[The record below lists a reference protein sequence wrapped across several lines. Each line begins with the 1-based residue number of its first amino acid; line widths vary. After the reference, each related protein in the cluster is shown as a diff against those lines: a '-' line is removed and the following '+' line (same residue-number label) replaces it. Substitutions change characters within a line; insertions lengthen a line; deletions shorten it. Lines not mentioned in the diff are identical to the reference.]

1 MILSMVMA
9 TPWYRAWEKQCWEE
23 RVSNTLGIDVR
34 ADSFR
39 WTAPHQ
45 FYATQVA
52 IRHPETGA
60 LMGRIDRIDGLMKS
74 HGWSVILDAPA
85 IDGDQLH
92 HGIDVIHDWFLC
104 RPQKSNQLLAMAIP
118 NGMTI
123 HHGPAKTDLD
133 RIEIVFRP
141 TSSVSAVQVK
151 WSHADQPFGE
161 VSLHVSREHAA
172 MGSSTKLE
180 LSSPNTWL
188 PCAIANDRLPD
199 LGVFGPNARF
209 RGVVHYQAN
218 HQTWDARIQGEIQGV
233 DYSVLTSRLGSPI
246 RSNGAMVFEQLNV
259 RDGRILLASGE
270 FRAQSGTVSRT
281 WLQNASQ
288 QLKLPAHLQPDATDS
303 FGIEQLG
310 FRFAL
315 DPSGWSMRGTLPGP
329 ANWPPVA
336 ARLGSSVLCADS
348 TKSSLSQLVLALQP
362 PALGNTGDVVAL
374 DAHTAALTAILP
386 WPKVL
391 DADRNGSAAAN
402 SLRARLSRS
411 DEPTN
416 R

>member
-1 MILSMVMA
+1 MVVSLVMA
-9 TPWYRAWEKQCWEE
+9 TPWYRAWEKLSWEA

-39 WTAPHQ
+39 WTAPYQ
-45 FYATQVA
+45 FYATQVE
-52 IRHPETGA
+52 IRHPETGT
-60 LMGRIDRIDGLMKS
+60 LMGRIDRIDGLMKA

-104 RPQKSNQLLAMAIP
+104 RPQKSSQLLAMAIP

-123 HHGPAKTDLD
+123 HHGPHKTDLD

-141 TSSVSAVQVK
+141 TTSVSAVHVK
-151 WSHADQPFGE
+151 WSHKDQPFGE

-172 MGSSTKLE
+172 VDSTTKLE

-188 PCAIANDRLPD
+188 PCAIASDRLPD
-199 LGVFGPNARF
+199 LGIFGQDSRF

-218 HQTWDARIQGEIQGV
+218 HQTWDARIQGEVQGV

-246 RSNGAMVFEQLNV
+246 RSTGALVLEQLNL
-259 RDGRILLASGE
+259 RDGRILQASGE
-270 FRAQSGTVSRT
+270 LRAQSGSVSRT
-281 WLQNASQ
+281 WLQHASQ
-288 QLKLPAHLQPDATDS
+288 HLKLPAHWQPDVTDS
-303 FGIEQLG
+303 FVIEQVG

-315 DPSGWSMRGTLPGP
+315 DPSGWSMKGTLAGP

-336 ARLGSSVLCADS
+336 GRLGSSVLCADNA
-348 TKSSLSQLVLALQP
+348 KSSLSQLVVALQP
-362 PALGNTGDVVAL
+362 PSLGNSGDIISL
-374 DAHTAALTAILP
+374 DAPTAALTAILP

-402 SLRARLSRS
+402 SLRARLSRNDDS
-411 DEPTN
+411 TN